1 MIKKLMKSIRQYKLP
16 SILSPVFVALEVV
29 MEVLIPYYMADLL
42 DKGVNAGNMPEIYKY
57 GIMLVVFAILSLV
70 FGALAGGA
78 SARAAS
84 GFAANLRHDMFY
96 KVQTFSFLNIDKFST
111 SSLVTRMTTDVT
123 NVQMAYM
130 MLIRIAVRS
139 PLMLVFSLI
148 MAFSKNATISL
159 IFLAVIPVLG
169 IGLFIIIK
177 KAMPVF
183 ESVFTTYDDLNTVVQ
198 EDVRGIRVVK
208 SFVREDEENKKF
220 GKVSEKIYKLFSR
233 AEKLVAWNTPLMQF
247 CIYVC
252 MLFASW
258 IGAKLIVSN
267 QMTTGEL
274 MSIITYIMQ
283 MLMSLMMLA
292 MIFVMLTMSA
302 ASAKRI
308 IEVLDE
314 EPDIKNPD
322 NPETEVL
329 NGDIDFN
336 DVSFSYAKNKDKYC
350 LYDVDIHIKS
360 GQTIGI
366 IGGTGSSK
374 STLVSL
380 IARLYDATDGSVML
394 GGKDVK
400 SYDIK
405 VLRDAVSMVLQK
417 NELFSGTIKENLRW
431 GDENATDEDIKR
443 VCAEACADEFI
454 ETLPEKYDTYIEQGG
469 TNVSGGQKQRLCI
482 ARALLKKPKVLILD
496 DSTSAV
502 DTHTDSMIRKAFR
515 EEIPDTTKLII
526 AQRISSVMDADKI
539 LVLDGGRVSA
549 FGPHEELMK
558 TSEIYKEVYESQMKG
573 GDFDEA

>member
-1 MIKKLMKSIRQYKLP
+1 MIRKLMKSIRQYKLP

-350 LYDVDIHIKS
+350 LYDVDLHIKS